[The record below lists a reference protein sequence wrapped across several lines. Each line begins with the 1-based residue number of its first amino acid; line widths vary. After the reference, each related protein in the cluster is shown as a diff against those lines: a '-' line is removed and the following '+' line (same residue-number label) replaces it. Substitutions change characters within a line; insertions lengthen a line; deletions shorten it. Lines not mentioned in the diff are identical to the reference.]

1 MKSVFESTKK
11 IDYNIHYS
19 LVLFIMSSPCALL
32 YIKNNNVVTKFEGS
46 YDKNHLDSL
55 YVNNVHV
62 GRYPIHISEF
72 VSKVKPNDSYT
83 TYKEISWSMIESDYL
98 ELYNSLNQL
107 KKRIQ
112 QANTIEQIENEV
124 RKYRTLSNE
133 RIDAKHLKEVYI
145 TGKVYQIDKIIVL
158 Y

>member
-1 MKSVFESTKK
+1 
-11 IDYNIHYS
+11 
-19 LVLFIMSSPCALL
+19 MSSPCAIL
-32 YIKNNNVVTKFEGS
+32 YIKNNNVVTKYEGS
-46 YDKNHLDSL
+46 YDKNYMDTL
-55 YVNNVHV
+55 YVNNVFV

-72 VSKVKPNDSYT
+72 VSKININEKYT
-83 TYKEISWSMIESDYL
+83 TYKDIPWSMIESDYE

-107 KKRIQ
+107 KERIQ